1 MRMELTNFA
10 DTSQDHQGSV
20 WQKLSFFVK
29 TRNLVENS
37 LVLILVEN
45 SLALSFWYHIDLI
58 QAQI

>member
-1 MRMELTNFA
+1 MRMELTSFA

-29 TRNLVENS
+29 TCNLVESYCNLVENS
-37 LVLILVEN
+37 LVL
-45 SLALSFWYHIDLI
+45 SFWYHIDLV